1 MGVKNNS
8 HLSLQQPLYTQKNTT
23 RYLSSVLS
31 FLNICI
37 HRILNSFSLTGDV
50 RAEHNVPNQV
60 WKKNHEKNLVP
71 WEKFKKHKK
80 LLHDF
85 HG

>member
-1 MGVKNNS
+1 MGVKNYS

-23 RYLSSVLS
+23 RYLSSVLA

-50 RAEHNVPNQV
+50 RAEQDVPNQV
-60 WKKNHEKNLVP
+60 WKKIM
-71 WEKFKKHKK
+71 KKSSP
-80 LLHDF
+80 L
-85 HG
+85 GEV